1 MRTNIPPREDYYL
14 HDGRFYLRSKWSK
27 WLRLKALLA
36 TFIFGT
42 FLTANAMF
50 SNHTKTTV
58 VGKVFAFE
66 EAALIEYVQSTNK
79 SLTEKEAIDI
89 IMSMSK
95 WSKEFKIDLSLIV
108 ATAQTESR
116 FDKHAI
122 SSAGALGLMQVIP
135 SWHLARI
142 KKAKEDVGTPELFNI
157 ETNVYLGT
165 AILKECIQNFKTVSK
180 GLLCYNG
187 SMSKP
192 NGYDEKVLKTK
203 NTIERYVLQNT

>member
-14 HDGRFYLRSKWSK
+14 HDGKFYLRSKWSK
-27 WLRLKALLA
+27 WIRLKALLA

-42 FLTANAMF
+42 FLTANAMIY
-50 SNHTKTTV
+50 NHTKTTV
-58 VGKVFAFE
+58 VGNVYAFK
-66 EAALIEYVQSTNK
+66 EAALIEYVQNINK

-95 WSKEFKIDLSLIV
+95 WSKEFNIDLSLIV
-108 ATAQTESR
+108 ATAQTESK

-122 SSAGALGLMQVIP
+122 SSGGALGLMQVIP

-142 KKAKEDVGTPELFNI
+142 KKAKEDVGTPEIFNI

-165 AILKECIQNFKTVSK
+165 AILKECIQNFKTVNK

-192 NGYDEKVLKTK
+192 TGYDEKVLHTK
-203 NTIERYVLQNT
+203 GNIEKFILQNI